1 MGSADPTRHRRRCGI
16 SVSELTASPGGDPH
30 AGANQNLC
38 WRWMDLDTRL
48 TELYNDLGNQQGELR
63 DSGALGK
70 VFNGLL
76 EEVRV
81 QHGEDPVITE
91 IDKIGFNF
99 SGHTAS
105 SAESL
110 RTVVGQMRTVVR
122 GD

>member
-1 MGSADPTRHRRRCGI
+1 
-16 SVSELTASPGGDPH
+16 
-30 AGANQNLC
+30 
-38 WRWMDLDTRL
+38 MDLETRL
-48 TELYNDLGNQQGELR
+48 TELYNDLGNQEGELK

-76 EEVRV
+76 DEVRER
-81 QHGEDPVITE
+81 HGDDPVIAE

-110 RTVVGQMRTVVR
+110 RTVVGQMRTVLR

>member
-1 MGSADPTRHRRRCGI
+1 
-16 SVSELTASPGGDPH
+16 
-30 AGANQNLC
+30 
-38 WRWMDLDTRL
+38 MDLETRL
-48 TELYNDLGNQQGELR
+48 TELYNDLGDQQGELR

-76 EEVRV
+76 KEVRE
-81 QHGEDPVITE
+81 QHGDDPVMAE